1 MCLSIPPGLGKLR
14 VLVHFLR
21 NAPFSEKPSMEF
33 ITFSEGPGKAGAIR
47 EKARSLN
54 ISRWPCRLPEPLGK
68 LRTRLVLKQ
77 VIFIATETFHCD
89 YSHSWE
95 SQGSGALVAGWR
107 DPRQEPIPLERSA
120 ACNPVGRNR
129 ATWTSILQNQL
140 SLGLCL
146 PLLRGVV

>member
-1 MCLSIPPGLGKLR
+1 MRLSIPPGLGKLR

-21 NAPFSEKPSMEF
+21 NAPFSEKPSTEF

-89 YSHSWE
+89 YSHSW
-95 SQGSGALVAGWR
+95 SLKG
-107 DPRQEPIPLERSA
+107 LEHLWLDGGILGKNLFLWNGQQHVILWVETERRGHPSYK
-120 ACNPVGRNR
+120 
-129 ATWTSILQNQL
+129 TSSPWGCVCL
-140 SLGLCL
+140 S
-146 PLLRGVV
+146 